1 MIIYSKIEIEVIIVK
16 NSYSDIGMVFL
27 QTLIL
32 IENPHFLLLA
42 GIYKKWRLAF
52 NEWQADFSLE

>member
-32 IENPHFLLLA
+32 IENPHFLL
-42 GIYKKWRLAF
+42 
-52 NEWQADFSLE
+52 